1 MQDTKIIIE
10 IRENLFYKLVV
21 LIKNRNISIYE
32 ELKAIKPL
40 DTATTNNTL
49 QKARD
54 KARELKTQ
62 RVKQSIKET
71 IQELLNANI
80 SATKYKINKRTG
92 IAFITLN
99 KYYDDIIQE
108 FKR

>member
-1 MQDTKIIIE
+1 MQDKKIIIE
-10 IRENLFYKLVV
+10 IRENLFYKLVD
-21 LIKNRNISIYE
+21 LMKNRNISIYE

-54 KARELKTQ
+54 KAREIKPQ

-71 IQELLNANI
+71 IQEFLNANI
-80 SATKYKINKRTG
+80 SPTKYKINKRTG

>member
-54 KARELKTQ
+54 KAREIKPQ

-71 IQELLNANI
+71 IQEFLNVNI
-80 SATKYKINKRTG
+80 SPTKYKINKRTG